1 MQAALPKIIA
11 SLVAG
16 LGLFFLG
23 LHLVGNHLKQA
34 SSRRFRSLIARFT
47 DRVWRGS
54 LLGLLAGVFMQS
66 TSAVAVILASMAA
79 SGLVTVRQ
87 ALPIVLWTNVG
98 TALIVFVGVFD
109 LELFALYC
117 LGISATVFVFSGEV
131 RWKPICGVLLGI
143 SLLFFGIH
151 LMKTGTGNLRTFE
164 WFQAVMDR
172 ASGSYLLA
180 FAAGT
185 LLSFLTQS
193 TTAVALLAVTMAHA
207 GLLRIEATMML
218 VYGGNLGS
226 TFARMILGS
235 GLKGS
240 SRQIGHF
247 QDLFKIGGSL
257 LFAILFYVEVNEG
270 VPLVKALATAL
281 SDRLEWQT
289 ALANL
294 LCNLVPAVMI
304 CPLLGPM
311 ERLLDRLWPA
321 TAAEDFAK
329 LKYLH
334 PQALGDPETT
344 IDLIEKEQMRLL
356 TRLPEYVDALRP
368 AENGKRRSDDR
379 AMHQAFQMLF
389 KEVQS
394 YLASLFHEPL
404 SRSTFDRLT
413 NVQDR
418 HGVIGVLEETVRQMV
433 SSVEQAPPSAP
444 LTPLVRSMTE
454 ALDFLLGTAGEALTT
469 LDPIEAD
476 LLAGLC
482 GDRGDLLERL
492 RNLYLASE
500 QGLSPPDKLLLLS
513 LTTHFD
519 RIVWVVRRLAAL
531 LQQNRRFRP

>member
-1 MQAALPKIIA
+1 MSRIVA

-34 SSRRFRSLIARFT
+34 SSRQLRSLIARFT

-66 TSAVAVILASMAA
+66 TSAVAVVLASMAA

-98 TALIVFVGVFD
+98 TTLIVFVGVFD
-109 LELFALYC
+109 LELLVLYC
-117 LGISATVFVFSGEV
+117 LGLSATVFVFSGEV
-131 RWKPICGVLLGI
+131 RWKPICGVVLGI

-151 LMKTGTGNLRTFE
+151 LMMSSAGSLRTFD
-164 WFQAVMDR
+164 WFKAVMDQ
-172 ASGSYLLA
+172 AHGSYLLA
-180 FAAGT
+180 FAAGS

-193 TTAVALLAVTMAHA
+193 TTAVALLAVTLAQV
-207 GLLRIEATMML
+207 GLLRLEDTMMI

-226 TFARMILGS
+226 TFARMILAT

-240 SRQIGHF
+240 SRQIGRF
-247 QDLFKIGGSL
+247 QDLFKISGSL
-257 LFAILFYVEVNEG
+257 LFVLLFYLELYGG
-270 VPLVKALATAL
+270 VPLVMALCSSL
-281 SDRLEWQT
+281 SDRLESQT
-289 ALANL
+289 ALINFF
-294 LCNLVPAVMI
+294 CNLVPALI
-304 CPLLGPM
+304 FWPLLGPTQ
-311 ERLLDRLWPA
+311 RLLDRFWPA

-334 PQALGDPETT
+334 PQALSDPETT

-356 TRLPEYVDALRP
+356 TRLPDYVNALRP
-368 AENGKRRSDDR
+368 AEPGKSRAEDR
-379 AMHQAFQMLF
+379 AMHHAFQMLF
-389 KEVQS
+389 KEVQA
-394 YLASLFHEPL
+394 YLASLFHKPL
-404 SRSTFDRLT
+404 SRTTSERLT
-413 NVQDR
+413 NVHDR
-418 HGVIGVLEETVRQMV
+418 QGVIGVLEETVRQMV
-433 SSVEQAPPSAP
+433 SSVKQAPPAAP
-444 LTPLVRSMTE
+444 LAPLVRNMTE
-454 ALDFLLGTAGEALTT
+454 ALDFLLVTAGEALAT
-469 LDPIEAD
+469 LDAEEAD

-492 RNLYLASE
+492 RNLYLTSE
-500 QGLSPPDKLLLLS
+500 QGLGPRDKLLLLS

-519 RIVWVVRRLAAL
+519 RIVWTVGRLAEL